1 MRERMSTR
9 AAGRAPLVG
18 RWGLIEFVEPQLRRL
33 VADRLGVLEA
43 QLQPSVS
50 LADDLAADSLDTLE
64 IALTIEAEL
73 GVTLPEAD
81 LDEVRLYGDLVAL
94 VTDRVRAQLAVPGV
108 DQMAVPVQA
117 RLVLGNRGMTGS
129 LERAEWLTPYAAQ
142 SIMEDAMRGGPGSR
156 LELTLPA
163 SAADTALAAVRR
175 QFAQLA
181 ERGLDVRVT
190 RAGVR
195 SGRAPAAA

>member
-1 MRERMSTR
+1 MSTKR
-9 AAGRAPLVG
+9 AGKAPLVG
-18 RWGLIEFVEPQLRRL
+18 RWGLVEFVEPQLRRL
-33 VADRLGVLEA
+33 VADRLGVAEA

-50 LADDLAADSLDTLE
+50 LADELAADSLDRLE
-64 IALTIEAEL
+64 IALAVEAEL
-73 GVTLPEAD
+73 GIAIPEAP

-94 VTDRVRAQLAVPGV
+94 VIDRVRAQLAVPGV
-108 DQMAVPVQA
+108 DEMAVPVQA
-117 RLVLGNRGMTGS
+117 KVVLANRGSGT

-142 SIMEDAMRGGPGSR
+142 SIMEDALRGGPGSR

-163 SAADTALAAVRR
+163 TAADAALAAVRHR
-175 QFAQLA
+175 FAHLT
-181 ERGLDVRVT
+181 ERGLDVRVG